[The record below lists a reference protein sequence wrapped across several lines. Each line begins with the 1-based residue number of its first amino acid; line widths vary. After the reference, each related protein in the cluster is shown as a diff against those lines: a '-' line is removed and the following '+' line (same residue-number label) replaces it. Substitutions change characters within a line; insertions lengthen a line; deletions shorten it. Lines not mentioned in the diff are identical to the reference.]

1 MRRAHSQ
8 GGKGCRQFRQA
19 HQNHFFHGWVPP
31 QLIYPAYSED
41 LVQSLLARNMR
52 IIQENATLPA
62 RDRIN
67 PNLLLILDDCITQ
80 REATH
85 SRALEQIFVLGR
97 HLCVS
102 VIMTTQHA
110 AAQNAVPPIIR
121 VNTDFVWVAAQ
132 SSQAAVDLV
141 TDTWMSGVTDKR
153 SAELVLHS
161 VTRSAPY
168 TFLVIDARR
177 AATSTSLSQFCRSY
191 VAATEL
197 PRFRMGAARWWG
209 GADVHQERGMLG
221 RFFVHVRCKMHEWT
235 HASS

>member
-1 MRRAHSQ
+1 
-8 GGKGCRQFRQA
+8 
-19 HQNHFFHGWVPP
+19 
-31 QLIYPAYSED
+31 
-41 LVQSLLARNMR
+41 MR

-80 REATH
+80 REASH

-177 AATSTSLSQFCRSY
+177 AATSMMHNECVCVAGAGGGGGPWRVAQSLREHRCPE
-191 VAATEL
+191 TK
-197 PRFRMGAARWWG
+197 PTMGLQRKKVWAHEGCCACCAFG
-209 GADVHQERGMLG
+209 HHQ
-221 RFFVHVRCKMHEWT
+221 
-235 HASS
+235 